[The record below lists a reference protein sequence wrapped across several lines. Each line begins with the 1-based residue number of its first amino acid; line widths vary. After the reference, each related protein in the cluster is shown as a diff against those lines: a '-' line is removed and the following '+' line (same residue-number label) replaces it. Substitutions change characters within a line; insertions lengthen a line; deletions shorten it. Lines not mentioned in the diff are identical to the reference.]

1 MDTIQIVTIVSLI
14 LITGIVVGSGIWLIL
29 VFKQLRATLIKTNQ
43 ILEDTQLITSSI
55 AKPVSSFS
63 EFLMGFKNGFG
74 RNDRGANAF
83 IKGQRKKK
91 IFHIFIFFTIVIY

>member
-14 LITGIVVGSGIWLIL
+14 LITGIIVGSGIWLIL
-29 VFKQLRATLIKTNQ
+29 VLKQLRATLVKTNQ
-43 ILEDTQLITSSI
+43 ILEDAQLITSSV

-74 RNDRGANAF
+74 FFNKLFNK
-83 IKGQRKKK
+83 KGKSDDSS
-91 IFHIFIFFTIVIY
+91 V